1 MSALPRNNTYTVE
14 QSNKSLLIVE
24 LWIGSFNKREDILG
38 LAHKNLSLTTTA
50 FPPFVTN
57 FVWVFEFVSI
67 SVGWLP
73 DWAG

>member
-1 MSALPRNNTYTVE
+1 
-14 QSNKSLLIVE
+14 
-24 LWIGSFNKREDILG
+24 
-38 LAHKNLSLTTTA
+38 LSLTTTA

>member
-1 MSALPRNNTYTVE
+1 MHCLGTIHIQLSRVI
-14 QSNKSLLIVE
+14 SRLLIVE